1 MPFGAEEPVE
11 CWDDY
16 LRKVHSLHSG
26 WVFRGGLRAWNP
38 ETSLE
43 RVCTAWGIGAEEIP
57 EAERRLV
64 TDFRRHPE
72 ARHLDI
78 EASDY
83 LGWFAAMQHHGAPTR
98 LLDWTYSP
106 FVAEHFAFDA
116 LFTHRESST
125 DPEPAKAAVWAID
138 TGWLNERLTGVL
150 SREER
155 SLYENRNPESFKC
168 LYVTRSPPAS
178 FVSVETPMLLHER
191 LSIQQGLFLC
201 PGDVS
206 QT

>member
-1 MPFGAEEPVE
+1 
-11 CWDDY
+11 
-16 LRKVHSLHSG
+16 
-26 WVFRGGLRAWNP
+26 
-38 ETSLE
+38 
-43 RVCTAWGIGAEEIP
+43 
-57 EAERRLV
+57 
-64 TDFRRHPE
+64 
-72 ARHLDI
+72 
-78 EASDY
+78 
-83 LGWFAAMQHHGAPTR
+83 

-106 FVAEHFAFDA
+106 FVAAHFAFDA

-168 LYVTRSPPAS
+168 LYVTRSPPAT

-206 QT
+206 QTWIQNFETLGLAEDHQSCRSFVMTRAAMRKAFEGLLRMNVTARSLMPGIDGYAKSMNHRMKMLLEIPFKREDL